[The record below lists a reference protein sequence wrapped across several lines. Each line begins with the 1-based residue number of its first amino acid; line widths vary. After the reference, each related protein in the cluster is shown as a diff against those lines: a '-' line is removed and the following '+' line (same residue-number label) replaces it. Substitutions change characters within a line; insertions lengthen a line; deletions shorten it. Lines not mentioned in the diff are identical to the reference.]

1 LKNSIIISLFFLA
14 GILTGKYLNPASD
27 EVAESLME
35 WSLYALMLFVGLSF
49 GSDPRLKD
57 IFRSFRVR
65 LFLLPLITIAGTLAG
80 VSLYTMIF
88 NEISVKDS
96 YAVASGFGYYS
107 LSSIIIGEFS
117 GSDIAVIALL
127 SNVIREILTLLL
139 TPFMARYLGPLSPIC
154 SAGAT
159 SMDTTLPVIVK
170 FSGKEYLLT
179 SLFHGIILTILV
191 PFIITFIYQV
201 F

>member
-1 LKNSIIISLFFLA
+1 MKNSIIISLFFIA
-14 GILTGKYLNPASD
+14 GILTGKYLNPVSD
-27 EVAESLME
+27 EAADSLME
-35 WSLYALMLFVGLSF
+35 WSLYTLMLFVGLSF

-57 IFRSFRVR
+57 IFRSFNIR
-65 LFLLPLITIAGTLAG
+65 LILLPLLTIAGTLG
-80 VSLYTMIF
+80 GITLYTIF
-88 NEISVKDS
+88 FKEISVKDS
-96 YAVASGFGYYS
+96 FAVASGFGYYS

-127 SNVIREILTLLL
+127 SNVFREIITLLF
-139 TPFMARYLGPLSPIC
+139 TPIMSRSLGPLSPIC

-170 FSGKEYLLT
+170 SSGKQYLLT
-179 SLFHGIILTILV
+179 SLFHGVLLTILV
-191 PFIITFIYQV
+191 PFLITLIYKV